1 MKKFGKILLTLLLC
15 FSFVGCSNGKS
26 TENITKQLKE
36 AGYTIKY
43 NSDEYT
49 TVTISESKNGKEK
62 SQYIAYVENDKITNI
77 AYIELPENSE
87 DYADMIIGY
96 IYVSEKSDFDI
107 DETAN
112 KAAEKKLKDLDLT
125 INDLV
130 DYALDIHKDK
140 GKSLTE
146 N

>member
-1 MKKFGKILLTLLLC
+1 MKKFGKLLLTLLLC
-15 FSFVGCSNGKS
+15 FSFVGCSNSKS

-87 DYADMIIGY
+87 DYSDMIIGY
-96 IYVSEKSDFDI
+96 IYVSEKSDFDV
-107 DETAN
+107 DETAK
-112 KAAEKKLKDLDLT
+112 KAAEKKLKKLDLT
-125 INDLV
+125 IDDLV
-130 DYALDIHKDK
+130 DYALDIYKDK

-146 N
+146 K